1 MATNEINPSHYGA
14 GSKHECIDVMMQQFG
29 RAEVLSFCKLNAFK
43 YIYRM
48 GRKGN
53 PMTDARKAAWY
64 LDRFCKFF
72 ADEGED
78 RKMLSDIVASVND
91 GRKEGEA

>member
-1 MATNEINPSHYGA
+1 
-14 GSKHECIDVMMQQFG
+14 MMQQFG

-53 PMTDARKAAWY
+53 LMTDAK
-64 LDRFCKFF
+64 
-72 ADEGED
+72 GG
-78 RKMLSDIVASVND
+78 MVP
-91 GRKEGEA
+91 